1 MLLFKI
7 LLHIQFFVFPDD
19 PIVPA
24 ITVTVDDPHTI
35 SISWLYTGV
44 ISDITGYEVEY
55 RARGANYT
63 TMQRSLDSIT
73 KVTVDGLRTFT
84 QYSVRVAVVHVSDG
98 SRSYSDVT
106 VVSTPQTGMSTAQGM
121 STTLTHTS
129 HTLM

>member
-1 MLLFKI
+1 M
-7 LLHIQFFVFPDD
+7 
-19 PIVPA
+19 
-24 ITVTVDDPHTI
+24 IT
-35 SISWLYTGV
+35 ISWLYTGV

-98 SRSYSDVT
+98 SRSYSDVA
-106 VVSTPQTGMSTAQGM
+106 VVNTPQTGMSTAQGM

-129 HTLM
+129 LPLMQ